1 MEEYYPIVLSIVMGV
16 PFGWGISF
24 AVCSLKGKAKQI
36 FLLGS
41 GGSITGV
48 LIAQATKF
56 AEVEVTLSFL
66 FLPLT
71 ALVTASLLIY
81 FYVSDLKEKCPK
93 LPFNISYLISSD
105 SKLSEI
111 YEQYIESEK
120 QGIARKD
127 ELDK

>member
-1 MEEYYPIVLSIVMGV
+1 MKEYYPLLLSIVMGV

-24 AVCSLKGKAKQI
+24 AVCSLKGKTKQI

-48 LIAQATKF
+48 LIAQSIKL

-66 FLPLT
+66 ALPLT
-71 ALVTASLLIY
+71 ALVTASFLIY
-81 FYVSDLKEKCPK
+81 FYVSDLRKKCPN

-105 SKLSEI
+105 TRLAHFNPRF
-111 YEQYIESEK
+111 Q
-120 QGIARKD
+120 QG
-127 ELDK
+127 